1 MPVAA
6 AKDEWVRAI
15 HLSMIACSFLVCS
28 CATTGTAPGND
39 GPESSTR
46 LLVSHTD
53 YDIDN
58 DGSQES
64 IEILLTEGKRY
75 DDTVL
80 WQGNGEKWEGWFQL
94 EVRKGD
100 LVLSAQ
106 SLNKLMYPWQRDPDL
121 LFFWTPEFALV
132 LRDYNSDGQIDF
144 NLGTYGCSS
153 GNLYRF
159 FTIGSDG
166 AVALLPVAGREYGI
180 LASGGGARTNSTRHI
195 RVEDGLVK
203 LNYHDNSDKHAG
215 MYDRMVDCFTAWYQW
230 DGTQFVLAREE
241 PRVR

>member
-6 AKDEWVRAI
+6 AKDEWVRVI

-28 CATTGTAPGND
+28 CATTGTAPSHD
-39 GPESSTR
+39 DPESSTR

-64 IEILLTEGKRY
+64 IEILLTEGERY
-75 DDTVL
+75 DDTQL
-80 WQGNGEKWEGWFQL
+80 WQGNGEKWEGQFQI

-100 LVLSAQ
+100 RLLSAQ
-106 SLNKLMYPWQRDPDL
+106 SLGKLMRPWQRVPDP

-132 LRDYNSDGQIDF
+132 LSDYNGDGQMDF
-144 NLGTYGCSS
+144 NLGTYAGSS
-153 GNLYRF
+153 GNVYQL

-166 AVALLPVAGREYGI
+166 AVAPLPVADRKYGI
-180 LASGGGARTNSTRHI
+180 LVSDGGARDNSSQHLRL
-195 RVEDGLVK
+195 EDGFVK
-203 LNYHDNSDKHAG
+203 VNYHDNSDKHNG